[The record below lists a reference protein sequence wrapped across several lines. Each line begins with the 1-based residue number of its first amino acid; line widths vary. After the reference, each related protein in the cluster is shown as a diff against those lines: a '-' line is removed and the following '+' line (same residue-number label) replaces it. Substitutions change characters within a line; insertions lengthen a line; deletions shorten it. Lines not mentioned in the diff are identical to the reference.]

1 MENGKVSLTPQKWR
15 HPLAFNRV
23 YRSQP
28 AAYIMLL
35 RLFRRRRR
43 HFQSWLMRGA
53 SPCPRWA
60 AHHTSA
66 LLRPC
71 KLINRAETAA
81 NWRCWPIKALGWP
94 DEWPHLWQVWT
105 HWRWLNFFKKW
116 PFLKNDLWHM
126 FFEEFCR
133 TPKRVIFDIL
143 ESHAFQNYSTLEI

>member
-94 DEWPHLWQVWT
+94 IIRCSPPPGSASLNKERQGRPGVRTGAERDLAPAGRQNRLKKRCREDRTQN
-105 HWRWLNFFKKW
+105 RWKKG
-116 PFLKNDLWHM
+116 
-126 FFEEFCR
+126 
-133 TPKRVIFDIL
+133 
-143 ESHAFQNYSTLEI
+143 

>member
-1 MENGKVSLTPQKWR
+1 MENGKVLLTPQKWR
-15 HPLAFNRV
+15 HPLAFNQV

-143 ESHAFQNYSTLEI
+143 ESLAFQNYSTLEI